1 MKENNSAEIVAQSME
16 LYRRGNEYVAQNKAD
31 EARLC
36 FHEALDKGYVN
47 FKSLLATAMVEK
59 ARGNKE
65 EVLHLLKWACETNPE
80 ANVTRKLYLEE
91 LFEQKKYE
99 EGWNYLLEQDEIF
112 DKESRVYLEIK
123 SRFASALKMKEPA
136 KEAFL
141 KLYEKYECREAA
153 LSLAVFALAEKQ
165 SEAAKKYLELIL
177 KEGQDEEASKSLL
190 YAAAV
195 DLQELCVQ

>member
-1 MKENNSAEIVAQSME
+1 MSGA
-16 LYRRGNEYVAQNKAD
+16 G
-31 EARLC
+31 
-36 FHEALDKGYVN
+36 
-47 FKSLLATAMVEK
+47 KSLLATAMVEK

-195 DLQELCVQ
+195 ELQELCVQ